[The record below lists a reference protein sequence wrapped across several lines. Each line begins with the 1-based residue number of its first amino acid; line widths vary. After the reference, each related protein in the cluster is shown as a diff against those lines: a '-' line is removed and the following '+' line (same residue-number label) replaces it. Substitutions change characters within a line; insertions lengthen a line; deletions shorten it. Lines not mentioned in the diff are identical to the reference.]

1 VSGGTPQDAELGTGA
16 PGVAPAGG
24 ISSGGISSGAGV
36 SPAWMPVAELG
47 RMTLETCWMAPSAWR
62 EAVKRARKVD

>member
-1 VSGGTPQDAELGTGA
+1 MSGGAPQDAELGTGA
-16 PGVAPAGG
+16 PDVAPA
-24 ISSGGISSGAGV
+24 GGISSGAGV